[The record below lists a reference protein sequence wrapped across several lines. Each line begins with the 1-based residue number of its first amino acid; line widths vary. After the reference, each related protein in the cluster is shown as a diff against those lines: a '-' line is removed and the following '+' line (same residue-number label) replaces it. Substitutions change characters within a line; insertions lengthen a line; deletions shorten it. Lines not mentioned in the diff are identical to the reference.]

1 MIKYMYCWNLA
12 AKLEGNLSPMVLAIK
27 VNSQF
32 STSVLGCWWNLTQP
46 LQLTPRGYFIH
57 DRAEI
62 QNISSSV
69 EKYFTRSSIIQHERR
84 NFASPSSHEIM
95 CYGRCHAFARKPI
108 WYFTGVYTI
117 YKSCTHIIFFFWIAR
132 VAARLLLI
140 KSYLVLNDSNYSM
153 NVTNVY
159 EHPGKQKSSL
169 MVCFSDCLTS
179 LIFQQQNNGFNEE
192 FKRTKVPIK
201 SLAR

>member
-1 MIKYMYCWNLA
+1 MTLPRSWYMYHETDIFNGSILKPGRHVGVEETLLWQFLLFHMCKMIKYMYCWNLA
-12 AKLEGNLSPMVLAIK
+12 AKLQGNLSPMVLAIN

-32 STSVLGCWWNLTQP
+32 STSVLGCWWNLTKP

-95 CYGRCHAFARKPI
+95 CDGKCHAFARKPI
-108 WYFTGVYTI
+108 WYFTGVYAI
-117 YKSCTHIIFFFWIAR
+117 YKSCTHIIFF
-132 VAARLLLI
+132 L
-140 KSYLVLNDSNYSM
+140 M
-153 NVTNVY
+153 NCTC
-159 EHPGKQKSSL
+159 SSST
-169 MVCFSDCLTS
+169 V
-179 LIFQQQNNGFNEE
+179 IH
-192 FKRTKVPIK
+192 
-201 SLAR
+201 

>member
-1 MIKYMYCWNLA
+1 MYCWNLA
-12 AKLEGNLSPMVLAIK
+12 AKLQGNLSPMVLAIN

-32 STSVLGCWWNLTQP
+32 STSLLGGWWNLTKP
-46 LQLTPRGYFIH
+46 LQLTPSGYFIH

-95 CYGRCHAFARKPI
+95 CDGKCHAFARKPI
-108 WYFTGVYTI
+108 WYFTGVHAI
-117 YKSCTHIIFFFWIAR
+117 YKSCTQLYSFLWIAR
-132 VAARLLLI
+132 VAARLLFI
-140 KSYLVLNDSNYSM
+140 KSYLVLNNFKYSM

-159 EHPGKQKSSL
+159 GHPGKQK
-169 MVCFSDCLTS
+169 
-179 LIFQQQNNGFNEE
+179 
-192 FKRTKVPIK
+192 RY
-201 SLAR
+201 R